1 MKKAAALRYK
11 EGDNAPKIIGL
22 GKGEIAEK
30 IIAIARENNIPIVV
44 NPPLSETLT
53 FLELG
58 QEIPP
63 ELYRVVAE
71 ILAFIY
77 KTTQEIP

>member
-44 NPPLSETLT
+44 NP
-53 FLELG
+53 
-58 QEIPP
+58 
-63 ELYRVVAE
+63 LYR
-71 ILAFIY
+71 
-77 KTTQEIP
+77 KP